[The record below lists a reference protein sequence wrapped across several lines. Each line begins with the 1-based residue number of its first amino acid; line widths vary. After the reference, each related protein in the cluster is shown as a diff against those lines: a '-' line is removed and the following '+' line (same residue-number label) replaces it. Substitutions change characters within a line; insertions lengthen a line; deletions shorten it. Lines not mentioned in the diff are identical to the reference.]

1 MKTQELNTERQ
12 IVANEI
18 SNLKTMIAE
27 LSKYN
32 NISSKFQVEDFTE
45 ILNDK
50 IKYEKTL
57 F

>member
-57 F
+57 Y